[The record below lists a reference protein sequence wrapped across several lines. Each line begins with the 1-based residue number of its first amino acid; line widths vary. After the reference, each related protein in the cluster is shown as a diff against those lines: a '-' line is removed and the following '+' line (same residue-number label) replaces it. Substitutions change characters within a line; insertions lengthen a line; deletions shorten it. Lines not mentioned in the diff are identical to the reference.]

1 MEPPHLSFR
10 PEVIIFVPGLTVSHQ
25 VFTIWFMCS
34 KLCILI
40 TDWEQVLSAN

>member
-10 PEVIIFVPGLTVSHQ
+10 HEVIIFVWAQGFHQ
-25 VFTIWFMCS
+25 VFLPFGSCAVKFYIF
-34 KLCILI
+34 I